1 MPKAFLFLF
10 RIFLFFADYPSVS
23 GQLGS
28 VGLFSYY
35 FSFSLFSGRFTRSLS
50 WTFPLVCVACPFCTS
65 LSPVLWA
72 LSPGDA
78 FLTKDLFSS
87 FFRSLTL
94 RMAEKWS
101 TLHGWNQRECV
112 DRYLENAR
120 RWPFFGCK
128 LFQAQVW
135 EKKPPS
141 YGCKAKAGFHLIAAI
156 KQIPV
161 LFLAVVAIQMDVLPK
176 TGATISGMVWADK
189 RYIWLVSGCLEYH
202 RPIIINPCPPKRYE
216 KSLRR
221 KLVPMAL
228 IVLEWGIGFYAFY
241 ERHWQTVSS
250 LTAKAYSFSC

>member
-1 MPKAFLFLF
+1 MFWYRDQPDFLVYQCFTVAKGLACVQTSPISF
-10 RIFLFFADYPSVS
+10 VARGKGTTKRATKEIGDVCTQATK
-23 GQLGS
+23 
-28 VGLFSYY
+28 GLFVFVPDFPLFCRLSFSFWSVRFCWLVSYY
-35 FSFSLFSGRFTRSLS
+35 FSSSLFSGRSTRSLS

-65 LSPVLWA
+65 LSLVLWA

-141 YGCKAKAGFHLIAAI
+141 YGCKAKAGFHLIAGI
-156 KQIPV
+156 KQIPA
-161 LFLAVVAIQMDVLPK
+161 LFF
-176 TGATISGMVWADK
+176 TGRSDSNGCATKNRRNDFWDGLSG
-189 RYIWLVSGCLEYH
+189 
-202 RPIIINPCPPKRYE
+202 
-216 KSLRR
+216 
-221 KLVPMAL
+221 
-228 IVLEWGIGFYAFY
+228 
-241 ERHWQTVSS
+241 
-250 LTAKAYSFSC
+250 

>member
-1 MPKAFLFLF
+1 MFRYRDHTFLFTSVSLLPKAFLFLF

-35 FSFSLFSGRFTRSLS
+35 FSFSLFSGRFTCSLS

-72 LSPGDA
+72 LSPGEA

-141 YGCKAKAGFHLIAAI
+141 YGCKLKVGFHLIAAI

-161 LFLAVVAIQMDVLPK
+161 LFWAVVVIQMDVLPK
-176 TGATISGMVWADK
+176 
-189 RYIWLVSGCLEYH
+189 
-202 RPIIINPCPPKRYE
+202 N
-216 KSLRR
+216 
-221 KLVPMAL
+221 
-228 IVLEWGIGFYAFY
+228 
-241 ERHWQTVSS
+241 
-250 LTAKAYSFSC
+250 